1 MRIKGNN
8 FDSSIT
14 YATTTKMAEVFDIK
28 KCKLNLKI
36 S

>member
-8 FDSSIT
+8 FDSFIT
-14 YATTTKMAEVFDIK
+14 YTTTKKAKVFDIK

>member
-14 YATTTKMAEVFDIK
+14 YTTKKAKVFDIK

>member
-1 MRIKGNN
+1 MRTKGNN

-14 YATTTKMAEVFDIK
+14 YATTTKKAKVFDIK